1 MVPFYSRRTDIYD
14 EFYNVD
20 QLSKPFVLIE
30 SLSNS
35 LKVYKLITLLM
46 LIAHKIYLVN
56 TGLLNDKLD
65 RNLNGQR
72 FLTPIHHICAAQNF
86 YVNGNLQNNVW
97 YVLRMRQSSVSS
109 ISSPTKIKLMRYV
122 P

>member
-72 FLTPIHHICAAQNF
+72 FLTPIHHIFAAPNF
-86 YVNGNLQNNVW
+86 YTAGNFQNNVGMFLEC
-97 YVLRMRQSSVSS
+97 VNHRCHRSARQLQLS
-109 ISSPTKIKLMRYV
+109 
-122 P
+122 